1 MNRVDVPLLRRQ
13 RRSRKAKRLIPL
25 MTVILALAATWS
37 YVPARVGP
45 ARSGSHP
52 EGKVRSNVTFAR
64 DPCPEGEYEGGAHSA
79 SMPLARLHSSQGPF
93 WTRWFRKDTRPP
105 QAHGERVEGNSLPQ
119 ANAGGPTHRWGL
131 ITSSGMAGDLDDVPS
146 PEDVGRAT
154 WTLLHTIAA
163 QMPDVLSFEQQRDAS
178 SLISSLARLYP
189 CQSCAKD
196 FQAIIQKTPPR
207 LETKQEL
214 TDWLCDAH
222 NVVNQKLGKKTF
234 DCSLAKFRWPGFR
247 CNEKKGENRTSVGC
261 S

>member
-1 MNRVDVPLLRRQ
+1 M
-13 RRSRKAKRLIPL
+13 
-25 MTVILALAATWS
+25 VIRASTG
-37 YVPARVGP
+37 GP
-45 ARSGSHP
+45 
-52 EGKVRSNVTFAR
+52 
-64 DPCPEGEYEGGAHSA
+64 
-79 SMPLARLHSSQGPF
+79 GPF
-93 WTRWFRKDTRPP
+93 WESPGREGAQQRDFRTRPLSGRGIRRGGAFRFDAAGPAPQLARALLDEVVPEGHPTRPP

-222 NVVNQKLGKKTF
+222 NVVNQKLGKKHLIVASLNF
-234 DCSLAKFRWPGFR
+234 DGLVSAAMKRR
-247 CNEKKGENRTSVGC
+247 ERTGRQSDVVD
-261 S
+261 